1 MASKET
7 NQNSLNIFAFWKAQQ
22 PAWKTTVY
30 RTSMERLGYKAVLPY
45 LSLYIVLMGATKA
58 QIGYVTSLGMIVSAL
73 MAPILGQHIDRHGPK
88 KMYIFGIL
96 VLLGGYIA
104 LWGAPVWQVA
114 ALGMFLHTMGST
126 LGGQSCSNI
135 CGNCLASCDRAKGML
150 VCETFAAGALGMIGP
165 AFAGWFL
172 VNIMKVPEGTAP
184 TDPASIKP
192 LFLFCVI
199 LTVLTLLLVIFKLD
213 VSHLGGAKRVK
224 RNAFKDAV
232 AMMKADKNCAKWI
245 IMQGVN
251 RMPTAMII
259 PYLQLY
265 AAEVKGASTEELAI
279 MTTCTALTALTC
291 GYFVGIMADK
301 YGRKIVLGSTIS
313 LYVAGLV
320 LLLMTKST
328 AMLYIVGILA
338 GFQEISMVVSG
349 SVQNELVP
357 HWALGRW
364 AGANGMIGSL
374 IAAAVAAAAGI
385 IYDTIGPQ
393 WLFIIYIVSEL
404 VIRLPLLVSLPETLT
419 YKVNEENFQTLLENA

>member
-1 MASKET
+1 MASKE
-7 NQNSLNIFAFWKAQQ
+7 NSLNIFKFWKAQQ
-22 PAWKTTVY
+22 PAWKITVY

-58 QIGYVTSLGMIVSAL
+58 QIGYVTSLGMVVAAL

-88 KMYIFGIL
+88 KMYIFGIM
-96 VLLGGYIA
+96 VLLGGYLA

-114 ALGMFLHTMGST
+114 ALGMFLHTMGGT

-172 VNIMKVPEGTAP
+172 VNIMNVPEGTSP

-192 LFLFCVI
+192 LFFFCLI
-199 LTVLTLLLVIFKLD
+199 LTFLSLLLIVFKLD

-224 RNAFKDAV
+224 RNAFKDAID
-232 AMMKADKNCAKWI
+232 MMRVDKNCAKWI

-259 PYLQLY
+259 PFLQLY
-265 AAEVKGASTEELAI
+265 AAEVKGASTSELAM

-291 GYFVGIMADK
+291 GYFVGIRADK
-301 YGRKIVLGSTIS
+301 YGRKIVLGTTIS
-313 LYVAGLV
+313 LYVAGLA
-320 LLLMTKST
+320 LLLVTKNT
-328 AMLYIVGILA
+328 TMLYVVGILA

-364 AGANGMIGSL
+364 AGANSLVGSL
-374 IAAAVAAAAGI
+374 IAAVVAAAAGI

-404 VIRLPLLVSLPETLT
+404 VIRLPLLLTLPETLT
-419 YKVNEENFQTLLENA
+419 YTPDEEKFQSLLENA

>member
-7 NQNSLNIFAFWKAQQ
+7 NQNSLNIFAFWKSQQ

-45 LSLYIVLMGATKA
+45 LSLYIILMGATKA

-73 MAPILGQHIDRHGPK
+73 MAPYLGQHIDRHGPK
-88 KMYIFGIL
+88 KMYIFGIA

-172 VNIMKVPEGTAP
+172 VNIMNVPKGTSP
-184 TDPASIKP
+184 TDPNSIKP
-192 LFLFCVI
+192 LFLFCI
-199 LTVLTLLLVIFKLD
+199 VLTILSLALVVFKLD

-232 AMMKADKNCAKWI
+232 AMMKADKNCLKWI
-245 IMQGVN
+245 IMTGVN

-265 AAEVKGASTEELAI
+265 AAEVKGADTATLAA
-279 MTTCTALTALTC
+279 MTTCTALTALSC
-291 GYFVGIMADK
+291 GYFIGIRADK
-301 YGRKIVLGSTIS
+301 FGRKIVLGSTIG
-313 LYVAGLV
+313 LYVAGLA
-320 LLLMTKST
+320 LLMFTNST
-328 AMLYIVGILA
+328 AMLYLVGILA

-349 SVQNELVP
+349 SVQHELVP
-357 HWALGRW
+357 GWARGRW
-364 AGANGMIGSL
+364 AGANSLVGSL

-393 WLFIIYIVSEL
+393 WLFIIYIAAEL
-404 VIRLPLLVSLPETLT
+404 VVRLPLLITLPETLT
-419 YKVNEENFQTLLENA
+419 YKVNEENFQALLEEV